1 MIETLRHA
9 RAQLVAA
16 QSRCQRPSVDAQFA
30 VASAEALLS
39 EAERSGKGYARALAE
54 CARALV
60 ELAECHRRADGHH
73 A

>member
-9 RAQLVAA
+9 RRQLTAA

-30 VASAEALLS
+30 VASAEALIA
-39 EAERSGKGYARALAE
+39 EAERSGRGYARALAE

-60 ELAECHRRADGHH
+60 ELESCR
-73 A
+73 